1 MSKSLVIS
9 DDLYERLENSAHQK
23 GLESVEQ
30 LLETW
35 QTAENDLR
43 RRRKTVEK
51 IDSLRSRLFQVYGKM
66 PDSVDLVRE
75 DRTR

>member
-66 PDSVDLVRE
+66 PDSVDLIRE
-75 DRTR
+75 DRGR

>member
-9 DDLYERLENSAHQK
+9 DDLYESLDNAAHQK

-66 PDSVDLVRE
+66 PDSVDLIRE